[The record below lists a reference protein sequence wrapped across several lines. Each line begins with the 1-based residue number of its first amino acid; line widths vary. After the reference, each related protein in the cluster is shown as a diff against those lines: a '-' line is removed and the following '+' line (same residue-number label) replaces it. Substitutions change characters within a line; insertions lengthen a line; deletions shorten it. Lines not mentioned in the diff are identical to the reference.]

1 MAFGVV
7 LVFCSCLVFFVFYEV
22 FGFFFLSLLGNIISR
37 KRTRREGRKKKDREA
52 DTERRD
58 DEEKETEEERYI
70 LSYTERKK

>member
-1 MAFGVV
+1 MAWFSFSVRV
-7 LVFCSCLVFFVFYEV
+7 SFSLCFTRCS
-22 FGFFFLSLLGNIISR
+22 GFFLSLLGSIISR
-37 KRTRREGRKKKDREA
+37 KRTRRKGRKKKDREA